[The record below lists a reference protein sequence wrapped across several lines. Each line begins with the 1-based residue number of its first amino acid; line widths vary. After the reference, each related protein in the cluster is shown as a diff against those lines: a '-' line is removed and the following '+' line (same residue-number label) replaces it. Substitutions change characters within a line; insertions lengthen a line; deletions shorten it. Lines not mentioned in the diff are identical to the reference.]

1 MRLREM
7 VLCGLFIALVAVGAL
22 IRIPVGSDV
31 YTLQFMFTLLAGLLL
46 GARLGALAVGTYVV
60 MGLVG
65 IPVFASGGGPSYVLQ
80 PTFGYLVGFT
90 IQAWVCGKLARQGTA
105 EVTLSRLLGINLVGM
120 VIVYVLFLAV
130 LQLSGPGPHRLLGGP
145 VVLRGTPGGAGFPPV
160 PGSGLCRA
168 PVPEGGDLGVRDCC
182 LGSSPLSAA
191 GTGLPPASPY
201 SVGIKGS

>member
-80 PTFGYLVGFT
+80 PTFGYLVEFT
-90 IQAWVCGKLARQGTA
+90 IQAWVCGKLARQRTA

-120 VIVYVLFLAV
+120 VIVYVLGISYFWLSSNYLVQAPIGFWAALWYCGV
-130 LQLSGPGPHRLLGGP
+130 LQVVPDFLL
-145 VVLRGTPGGAGFPPV
+145 
-160 PGSGLCRA
+160 
-168 PVPEGGDLGVRDCC
+168 C
-182 LGSSPLSAA
+182 LGAA
-191 GTGLPPASPY
+191 FVGLRCRKA
-201 SVGIKGS
+201 GIWV

>member
-65 IPVFASGGGPSYVLQ
+65 IPVFASGGGALLCAPAHL
-80 PTFGYLVGFT
+80 
-90 IQAWVCGKLARQGTA
+90 WVSGG
-105 EVTLSRLLGINLVGM
+105 VYHPGLGLRE
-120 VIVYVLFLAV
+120 A
-130 LQLSGPGPHRLLGGP
+130 GP
-145 VVLRGTPGGAGFPPV
+145 AG
-160 PGSGLCRA
+160 SC
-168 PVPEGGDLGVRDCC
+168 
-182 LGSSPLSAA
+182 
-191 GTGLPPASPY
+191 
-201 SVGIKGS
+201 

>member
-1 MRLREM
+1 MVRKSENSGGEAVRLREM

-46 GARLGALAVGTYVV
+46 GGWLGALAVGTYVL

-90 IQAWVCGKLARQGTA
+90 VQAWVCGKMARQSKG

-120 VIVYVLFLAV
+120 AIVYVLGISYFWLSSNYLIQAPIGFWAV
-130 LQLSGPGPHRLLGGP
+130 LWYCGVLQVVPDFLL
-145 VVLRGTPGGAGFPPV
+145 
-160 PGSGLCRA
+160 
-168 PVPEGGDLGVRDCC
+168 C
-182 LGSSPLSAA
+182 LGAA
-191 GTGLPPASPY
+191 AI
-201 SVGIKGS
+201 GIRCRKAGIWV

>member
-1 MRLREM
+1 MVRKSENSGGEAVRLREM

-80 PTFGYLVGFT
+80 PTFGYLVVFT
-90 IQAWVCGKLARQGTA
+90 IQAWGWGKLARQGAA

-120 VIVYVLFLAV
+120 VIVYVLGISYFWLSSNYLVQAPIGFWAALWYCGV
-130 LQLSGPGPHRLLGGP
+130 LQVVPDFLL
-145 VVLRGTPGGAGFPPV
+145 
-160 PGSGLCRA
+160 
-168 PVPEGGDLGVRDCC
+168 C
-182 LGSSPLSAA
+182 LGAA
-191 GTGLPPASPY
+191 FVGLRCRKA
-201 SVGIKGS
+201 GIWV

>member
-90 IQAWVCGKLARQGTA
+90 IQAWVCGNLARQGAA

-120 VIVYVLFLAV
+120 VIVYVLGISYFWLSSNYLVQAPIGFWAALWYCGV
-130 LQLSGPGPHRLLGGP
+130 LQVVPDFLL
-145 VVLRGTPGGAGFPPV
+145 
-160 PGSGLCRA
+160 
-168 PVPEGGDLGVRDCC
+168 C
-182 LGSSPLSAA
+182 LGAA
-191 GTGLPPASPY
+191 FVGLRCRKA
-201 SVGIKGS
+201 GIWV

>member
-90 IQAWVCGKLARQGTA
+90 IQAWVCGKLARQGAA
-105 EVTLSRLLGINLVGM
+105 EVTLSRLLDQPGGDGHRLCAGDQ
-120 VIVYVLFLAV
+120 LFLAV

-168 PVPEGGDLGVRDCC
+168 PVPESGNLGVRR
-182 LGSSPLSAA
+182 GMEWVKR
-191 GTGLPPASPY
+191 Y
-201 SVGIKGS
+201 SLRERVRMWGRPM